1 MKFSNNAPKI
11 NNGLKDFIENN
22 ISLIEN
28 ADFKELYKK
37 AYTIAYSMNGGF
49 SVGDL
54 THVLYSIGIDP
65 LEELTYIPAA
75 FFESCDALVE
85 VDIPVHIEHID
96 ESAFYDCNNIYSIT
110 IPKNVIEL
118 ASWSLAGCEELRK
131 IVILSDVERIDRLAF
146 SQLPKLEIIYCTQET
161 ADLIQHTPK
170 LMLYNK
176 DKVKI
181 EVIK

>member
-1 MKFSNNAPKI
+1 MKFSHNEPKI
-11 NNGLKDFIENN
+11 NNGLKDFIEDN
-22 ISLIEN
+22 IALIEDG
-28 ADFKELYKK
+28 DFKELYKK
-37 AYTIAYSMNGGF
+37 AYSMNSEF
-49 SVGDL
+49 NVGDL

-118 ASWSLAGCEELRK
+118 CSWSIAGCEELRK
-131 IVILSDVERIDRLAF
+131 IVILGDVKRIDRLAF
-146 SQLPKLEIIYCTQET
+146 GQLPKLEIIYCTQKT
-161 ADLIQHTPK
+161 AELLESIPELTEHKK
-170 LMLYNK
+170 LK
-176 DKVKI
+176 FKI
-181 EVIK
+181 EVIR